1 MKNKSLIF
9 LFAMLFMVVLSISVV
24 SADDLQTTDSGKVSG
39 DVDVAA
45 SNPWKTDGEL
55 SYDIPSDAKDV
66 KKAVVYVNVYGGSAA
81 NTYGAMANVSL
92 KTNNNEYKLAE
103 NEVLYSEYGS
113 TNGTVYT
120 VNDHTTKCYS
130 DYQMCFDIT
139 DKLTGLNGSSILLKV
154 NSFKY
159 QDKQFDGRIKLIGLV
174 LAYDDGDDDNISY
187 WINSGQAWTKQNT
200 TTTFATNANNIL
212 AGTLTNIALSSKD
225 GSYMVND
232 KILGDPDDH
241 KSGNFF
247 QYNNWDVTDKI
258 LEGKNTT
265 FLSMNVG
272 SSLKNVLS
280 VLKVKSGDVKA
291 SVSLATEYTKTCYA
305 GTNNTVTITVNSNKN
320 GKYVIELLADGKV
333 VSSGEFDLRGE
344 AKSILLTDPTIRSID
359 ENTVSGANNPKV
371 NYTVNVKLNDEI
383 LANSTLVVP
392 VLYDG
397 YLGKEYAYNTTF
409 IEDIQKIVVS
419 GGVITDIQP
428 VSSYLDAKT
437 LNRTDV
443 WTIKLDNSSSL
454 VKAYLYVSY
463 NWDKSGLNAPI
474 FNTTFNGV
482 NITPRFHFRDQS
494 NLGSSGKYGY
504 GLFIYDVSDLIKVGD
519 NSFVLKKNN
528 LTAVYPSNL
537 IYFYNTTNSDTITT
551 VYLANGVDLLYAS
564 KYNEAGRTVSTSS
577 SLVGVDTSYL
587 TAAELYVFAASA
599 NSGDGDIIFNGVKK
613 NNVWNGTSNSMD
625 SYSMDILSTI
635 KNSNDITFVSTG
647 STFVALQQM
656 IITKQK
662 LPTPVTVIPTALS
675 TTYDSGKQFT
685 VTVLDDKNNPIN
697 GLELNLRVF
706 TGTKYV
712 DYKVSTNEK
721 GIASLDASKFAVG
734 THAVE
739 ITSNDPKYDVA
750 KTSSSIKIAKAKTIV
765 KAPKVKAKVKTS
777 KYFKVSVKNKAT
789 KKAVASIKV
798 KVKVYTGKK
807 SKTYKIKT
815 NKKGVAKLN
824 TKKLKVGKHKVVISS
839 GNPNY
844 NIKAKSLIKIV
855 K

>member
-1 MKNKSLIF
+1 M
-9 LFAMLFMVVLSISVV
+9 
-24 SADDLQTTDSGKVSG
+24 
-39 DVDVAA
+39 
-45 SNPWKTDGEL
+45 
-55 SYDIPSDAKDV
+55 
-66 KKAVVYVNVYGGSAA
+66 
-81 NTYGAMANVSL
+81 
-92 KTNNNEYKLAE
+92 
-103 NEVLYSEYGS
+103 
-113 TNGTVYT
+113 
-120 VNDHTTKCYS
+120 
-130 DYQMCFDIT
+130 
-139 DKLTGLNGSSILLKV
+139 
-154 NSFKY
+154 
-159 QDKQFDGRIKLIGLV
+159 
-174 LAYDDGDDDNISY
+174 
-187 WINSGQAWTKQNT
+187 
-200 TTTFATNANNIL
+200 
-212 AGTLTNIALSSKD
+212 
-225 GSYMVND
+225 
-232 KILGDPDDH
+232 
-241 KSGNFF
+241 
-247 QYNNWDVTDKI
+247 
-258 LEGKNTT
+258 
-265 FLSMNVG
+265 
-272 SSLKNVLS
+272 
-280 VLKVKSGDVKA
+280 
-291 SVSLATEYTKTCYA
+291 
-305 GTNNTVTITVNSNKN
+305 
-320 GKYVIELLADGKV
+320 
-333 VSSGEFDLRGE
+333 
-344 AKSILLTDPTIRSID
+344 
-359 ENTVSGANNPKV
+359 
-371 NYTVNVKLNDEI
+371 
-383 LANSTLVVP
+383 
-392 VLYDG
+392 
-397 YLGKEYAYNTTF
+397 
-409 IEDIQKIVVS
+409 
-419 GGVITDIQP
+419 
-428 VSSYLDAKT
+428 
-437 LNRTDV
+437 
-443 WTIKLDNSSSL
+443 
-454 VKAYLYVSY
+454 
-463 NWDKSGLNAPI
+463 
-474 FNTTFNGV
+474 
-482 NITPRFHFRDQS
+482 
-494 NLGSSGKYGY
+494 
-504 GLFIYDVSDLIKVGD
+504 
-519 NSFVLKKNN
+519 KKNN
-528 LTAVYPSNL
+528 LTAFYPSNL

-564 KYNEAGRTVSTSS
+564 SYNKAGRTITTSS
-577 SLVGVDTSYL
+577 SLEGIDTKYL

-647 STFVALQQM
+647 STIVALQQM

-685 VTVLDDKNNPIN
+685 VTVLDDKNNPVN